1 LGPGQRESMPTIDT
15 HVDPGRSQTDSVT
28 SQTPRGNF
36 SITVHESPS
45 LLSSLREGFR
55 EWRQTRALKVPES
68 ARGGSVLPV
77 TEMRPWYRDF
87 GKQIKTLFEKPTE
100 PIGLFNRAQEKKRA
114 LCGAATAIVGAGVA
128 FWLGGPRMIILG
140 VIGGYAVGETIGVFA
155 FKKREYPPD
164 IWQDYQLQR
173 GSWVNSVLVHMIV
186 ILALVLP
193 YYISQMLNPV
203 KPKEVVTDI
212 SPLLVELPPSANK
225 AGGGGGG
232 GARTPTPPSKGKAPE
247 FSKTQMAPPEVTVPK
262 IQPLLPVKP
271 SILGPPQ
278 MKLPEMADSHFG
290 DPLQGVPGPP
300 SAGPGFGGGIGTGQ
314 GTGVGSGTGSGLGPG
329 HDAGT
334 GGGYFQVGGNV
345 SAPIPIYKPEPP
357 YSEQARKAK
366 YQGTVVLWIVVDA
379 AGNVTNAQVV
389 KPLGMGLD
397 QNAVTTVKTWKFKP
411 AMRNGSPVP
420 VKVMVEVSFRL
431 F

>member
-1 LGPGQRESMPTIDT
+1 MPITDT
-15 HVDPGRSQTDSVT
+15 HADPGRSQTD
-28 SQTPRGNF
+28 RLR
-36 SITVHESPS
+36 SPS
-45 LLSSLREGFR
+45 RPQQFSFTIQETPGLLSSLREGLR
-55 EWRQTRALKVPES
+55 EWRRISRIKIPAGYAS
-68 ARGGSVLPV
+68 AEAVLPV

-87 GKQIKTLFEKPTE
+87 RGQLKSHFEKPTE
-100 PIGLFNRAQEKKRA
+100 PIGIFNRAQEKKRA
-114 LCGAATAIVGAGVA
+114 LAGACAAIVGAGVA
-128 FWLGGPRMIILG
+128 FWLGGPKMIVLG
-140 VIGGYAVGETIGVFA
+140 VIGGYAVGETIGVLA
-155 FKKREYPPD
+155 FKKQEYPPD
-164 IWQDYQLQR
+164 IWQDYQQQNA
-173 GSWVNSVLVHMIV
+173 SWVNSVLVHAIV

-193 YYISQMLNPV
+193 YYISQWLNPV
-203 KPKEVVTDI
+203 KQAKVEVVDI
-212 SPLLVELPPSANK
+212 SPYLPQLPPSANK

-247 FSKTQMAPPEVTVPK
+247 FKTVQMAPPEVTVPK
-262 IQPLLPVKP
+262 IQPLLPVQP

-278 MKLPEMADSHFG
+278 MKLPQMADNNFG
-290 DPLQGVPGPP
+290 DPLHGVPGPP

-314 GTGVGSGTGSGLGPG
+314 GTGVGSGTGGGLGPG
-329 HDAGT
+329 QGAGT
-334 GGGYFQVGGNV
+334 GGGAYSVGGNV

-379 AGNVTNAQVV
+379 QGNVTDAQVV

-397 QNAVTTVKTWKFKP
+397 ENAVKTVRTWKFK
-411 AMRNGSPVP
+411 AAQRNGAPVP

>member
-1 LGPGQRESMPTIDT
+1 MQ
-15 HVDPGRSQTDSVT
+15 
-28 SQTPRGNF
+28 
-36 SITVHESPS
+36 
-45 LLSSLREGFR
+45 
-55 EWRQTRALKVPES
+55 VPDNADAE
-68 ARGGSVLPV
+68 AVLPV
-77 TEMRPWYRDF
+77 TEMRPWYKDF
-87 GKQIKTLFEKPTE
+87 TKQVKSYFEKPTE
-100 PIGLFNRAQEKKRA
+100 PIGIFNRAQEKKRA
-114 LCGAATAIVGAGVA
+114 LVGACFALAGGGAA
-128 FWLGGPRMIILG
+128 FWLGGPKMIVLG
-140 VIGGYAVGETIGVFA
+140 VVGGYVVGETIGVLA
-155 FKKREYPPD
+155 FKKQEYPPD
-164 IWQDYQLQR
+164 IWQDYQQQSA
-173 GSWVNSVLVHMIV
+173 SWVNSVMVHAVV

-193 YYISQMLNPV
+193 YYISQWLNPV
-203 KPKEVVTDI
+203 KQAKSEVVDI
-212 SPLLVELPPSANK
+212 SPYLPQLPPSANK

-247 FSKTQMAPPEVTVPK
+247 FKTVQMAPPEVTVPK
-262 IQPLLPVKP
+262 IQPLLPVQP

-278 MKLPEMADSHFG
+278 MKLPQMADKNFG

-314 GTGVGSGTGSGLGPG
+314 GTGVGSGTGGGLGPG
-329 HDAGT
+329 QGAGT
-334 GGGYFQVGGNV
+334 GGGAYSVGGNV

-379 AGNVTNAQVV
+379 QGNVTDAQVV

-397 QNAVTTVKTWKFKP
+397 ENAVNTVKTWKFKP
-411 AMRNGSPVP
+411 AQRNGSPVP

>member
-1 LGPGQRESMPTIDT
+1 M
-15 HVDPGRSQTDSVT
+15 T
-28 SQTPRGNF
+28 SQSKSENF
-36 SITVHESPS
+36 SFTIQETPG
-45 LLSSLREGFR
+45 LLSSLVDGLR
-55 EWRQTRALKVPES
+55 EWRRISRIKIPAQYARAG
-68 ARGGSVLPV
+68 AVLPV

-87 GKQIKTLFEKPTE
+87 KSQIKSLFEKPTE
-100 PIGLFNRAQEKKRA
+100 PIGIYNRVQEKKRA
-114 LCGAATAIVGAGVA
+114 LVGAATAIVGAGLA
-128 FWLGGPRMIILG
+128 FWLGGPRMIVLG
-140 VIGGYAVGETIGVFA
+140 VIGGYVVGESIGIFA

-164 IWQDYQLQR
+164 IWQDYQQQR
-173 GSWVNSVLVHMIV
+173 ASWVNSVMVHAVV

-193 YYISQMLNPV
+193 YYITAWMNPV
-203 KPKEVVTDI
+203 QPKKEVVTDI
-212 SPLLVELPPSANK
+212 SPLLMQLPPSANK

-247 FSKTQMAPPEVTVPK
+247 FKTTQMAPPEVTVPK
-262 IQPLLPVKP
+262 IQPLLPVQP

-278 MKLPEMADSHFG
+278 MKLPQMADSNFG
-290 DPLQGVPGPP
+290 DPLHGVPGPP
-300 SAGPGFGGGIGTGQ
+300 STGPGFGGGIGTGQ
-314 GTGVGSGTGSGLGPG
+314 GTGVGSGTGAGLGPG
-329 HDAGT
+329 QGAGT
-334 GGGYFQVGGNV
+334 GGGVYSVGGNV

-379 AGNVTNAQVV
+379 QGNVTDAQVV

-397 QNAVTTVKTWKFKP
+397 QNAIKTVKTWKFKP

>member
-1 LGPGQRESMPTIDT
+1 MPITDT
-15 HVDPGRSQTDSVT
+15 HVGPGRSQTDRVS
-28 SQTPRGNF
+28 SQSKPANLSFT
-36 SITVHESPS
+36 IQESPG
-45 LLSSLREGFR
+45 LLSSLIDNLRD
-55 EWRQTRALKVPES
+55 WRRISAIKVPEEY
-68 ARGGSVLPV
+68 ARGVVLPV
-77 TEMRPWYRDF
+77 TEMRPWYKDF
-87 GKQIKTLFEKPTE
+87 TKQVKSYFEKPTE
-100 PIGLFNRAQEKKRA
+100 PIGIFNRAQSKKRA
-114 LCGAATAIVGAGVA
+114 LIGLAAAIVGGGVA
-128 FWLGGPRMIILG
+128 FWLGGPRMIVLG
-140 VIGGYAVGETIGVFA
+140 VIGGYVVGEVVGAFA

-164 IWQDYQLQR
+164 IWQDYQQQ
-173 GSWVNSVLVHMIV
+173 GASWVNSVMVHTIV

-193 YYISQMLNPV
+193 YYISAWLNPV
-203 KPKEVVTDI
+203 QAKKEVVTDI

-232 GARTPTPPSKGKAPE
+232 GARTPTPPSKGKAPQ
-247 FSKTQMAPPEVTVPK
+247 FKLTQMAPPEVTVPK
-262 IQPLLPVKP
+262 IKPLLPVEP

-278 MKLPEMADSHFG
+278 MKLPQMADNNFG
-290 DPLQGVPGPP
+290 DPLQGVPAPP

-314 GTGVGSGTGSGLGPG
+314 GTGVGSGKGAGLGPG
-329 HDAGT
+329 QGAGT
-334 GGGYFQVGGNV
+334 GGGVYSVGGNV

-366 YQGTVVLWIVVDA
+366 YQGTVVLWIVVDQE
-379 AGNVTNAQVV
+379 GNVTDAQVV

-411 AMRNGSPVP
+411 AQRNGSPVP